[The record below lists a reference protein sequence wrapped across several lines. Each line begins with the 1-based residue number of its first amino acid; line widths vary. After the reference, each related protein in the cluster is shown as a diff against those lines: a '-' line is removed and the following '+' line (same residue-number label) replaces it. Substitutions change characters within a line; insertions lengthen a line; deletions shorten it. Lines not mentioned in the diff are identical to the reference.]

1 MKLLRKLHTSDDND
15 FLGYAESRVGGREE
29 NQDSYSYAQ
38 TRLGFLVTVCDG
50 MGGGPGGKTASS
62 IAVTEIV
69 NAVNEAAADDNAEQ
83 VVEAAVKRANESIY
97 KAGQENQKLRG
108 MGSTATVLLLHAHS
122 AIVAHVGDSRVYQF
136 RGHQKIFRTF
146 DHSMVFEMVRQKIIT
161 EEQARLS
168 AQSNVITRALGI
180 GPEVEVE
187 VSKVSYERGDRFM
200 LCSDGIWG
208 MLPEKQLI
216 SRTARGRLNSAVGDT
231 IRYIDEQ
238 LGPKDGNTHDNMTIA
253 VLETKKNSKLKEK
266 MSKKTLIT
274 IAALA
279 AMCLISIVANC
290 VLYSKLTQ
298 PTPAQQ
304 QTAAL
309 EQTIKEKEQQLDAKQ
324 EEINKLR
331 EQVADTKD
339 KAADAKMKMAE
350 EKEKAAEKAKAEADK
365 KAQEAAKEQQA
376 RKDAQSANAEIV
388 KKVQEII
395 AILERAKTTQEGPSR
410 KSMRA
415 TAVKKLETLC
425 TTDSKHKDSYKF
437 AIDELNKSI
446 AKESGKKGQGQYNAI
461 INKLKTIK

>member
-187 VSKVSYERGDRFM
+187 VSKVPYERGDRFM
-200 LCSDGIWG
+200 LCTDGIHG
-208 MLPEKQLI
+208 TMCEKELI
-216 SRTARGRLNSAVGDT
+216 KLATESKTALGAVVDNIATIVDETGRKEG
-231 IRYIDEQ
+231 
-238 LGPKDGNTHDNMTIA
+238 GGHDNLTLA
-253 VLETKKNSKLKEK
+253 LVVTKKDSKLKQP
-266 MSKKTLIT
+266 MSRKTKRILQ
-274 IAALA
+274 ALGA
-279 AMCLISIVANC
+279 LLVLSVLLNVALFAKRGGE
-290 VLYSKLTQ
+290 VETKTVQ
-298 PTPAQQ
+298 VVDT
-304 QTAAL
+304 TAVRSL
-309 EQTIKEKEQQLDAKQ
+309 EQTRDSLMKNCDSLKNECRQLCDSISRLNNEKK
-324 EEINKLR
+324 EEITN
-331 EQVADTKD
+331 Q
-339 KAADAKMKMAE
+339 
-350 EKEKAAEKAKAEADK
+350 
-365 KAQEAAKEQQA
+365 
-376 RKDAQSANAEIV
+376 
-388 KKVQEII
+388 
-395 AILERAKTTQEGPSR
+395 
-410 KSMRA
+410 
-415 TAVKKLETLC
+415 
-425 TTDSKHKDSYKF
+425 
-437 AIDELNKSI
+437 
-446 AKESGKKGQGQYNAI
+446 
-461 INKLKTIK
+461 